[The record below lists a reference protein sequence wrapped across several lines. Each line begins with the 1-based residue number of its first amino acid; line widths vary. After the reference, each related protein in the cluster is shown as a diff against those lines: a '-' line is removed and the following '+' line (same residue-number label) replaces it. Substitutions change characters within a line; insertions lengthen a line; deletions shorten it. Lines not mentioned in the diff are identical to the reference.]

1 MCITLRVHHSKLN
14 VSLSLRLLDMTFVCI
29 EYQKKEK
36 KKKNLRGYREETS
49 FMKVALLVMD
59 S

>member
-29 EYQKKEK
+29 EYPKKEK
-36 KKKNLRGYREETS
+36 KKNLRRYREETS

>member
-14 VSLSLRLLDMTFVCI
+14 ASLSLRLLDMTFVCI
-29 EYQKKEK
+29 EYQKKEE
-36 KKKNLRGYREETS
+36 KKNIRRYREETS

>member
-1 MCITLRVHHSKLN
+1 MYIKLRVHHSKLN

-36 KKKNLRGYREETS
+36 KKTFEGIEKKL
-49 FMKVALLVMD
+49 AL
-59 S
+59 